1 MGLRYCLKGLTKV
14 IKGNPLINRKI
25 IPLILIA
32 ISIIKQHTLT
42 APILIKGLN
51 WVLLLRLR
59 ITESELGGRKT
70 KARAN
75 QGLRPQDKLGYRL
88 FDQDTIH

>member
-1 MGLRYCLKGLTKV
+1 MLIEALVSIEGYKLKVALPV
-14 IKGNPLINRKI
+14 
-25 IPLILIA
+25 
-32 ISIIKQHTLT
+32 
-42 APILIKGLN
+42 
-51 WVLLLRLR
+51 RLR
-59 ITESELGGRKT
+59 ITESELWGRKT

>member
-1 MGLRYCLKGLTKV
+1 MKSERMLIESLVSIEGYKPKV
-14 IKGNPLINRKI
+14 ALP
-25 IPLILIA
+25 
-32 ISIIKQHTLT
+32 
-42 APILIKGLN
+42 
-51 WVLLLRLR
+51 VRLR